1 MSLTVWLV
9 SLFTLASPIETK
21 TQQTAW
27 GQDIVVL
34 KSADVGAYNTAASSF
49 QNIMTPEF
57 ELLEYDLQG
66 DLAQGRK
73 LGRKIR
79 ASPARLV
86 VAIGLKAALAAKLEI
101 LDIPIISCMVLA
113 PAKYDLTSD
122 NMTSIGLRIPIQRQF
137 DMIQQLIP
145 AVKRVGV
152 LFDPTKTGQ
161 TIQRANDLAKKH
173 DLEIVSSPVSSPQ
186 DVSDRLRALLPDIDV
201 LWLIPDS
208 TVLTEDS
215 LEFLLST
222 TLEARIPVVG
232 FSSGLV
238 RSGAF
243 AGLYINYAKV
253 GTQVA
258 KLAKDI
264 LKGNR
269 ISQGISLT
277 PEHVSLAINKQIA
290 EYLGL
295 AVPQHLLKEAE
306 EVY

>member
-1 MSLTVWLV
+1 MGTN
-9 SLFTLASPIETK
+9 TREA
-21 TQQTAW
+21 AW
-27 GQDIVVL
+27 GQDIILL
-34 KSADVGAYNTAASSF
+34 KSADVGAYNAAASAF
-49 QNIMTPEF
+49 RERLTPNVEILEF
-57 ELLEYDLQG
+57 DLQG
-66 DLAQGRK
+66 DISQGRK

-101 LDIPIISCMVLA
+101 LDIPIISCMVLT
-113 PAKYDLTSD
+113 PAKYDLPGS
-122 NMTSIGLRIPIQRQF
+122 NMTSVGLRIPIDHQF
-137 DMIQQLIP
+137 DLIQELIP
-145 AVKRVGV
+145 QGKRVGI
-152 LFDPTKTGQ
+152 LFDPTKTDQ
-161 TIQRANDLAKKH
+161 TIQQAKALAKKH
-173 DLEIVSSPVSSPQ
+173 NLQFLSSPVSSPQ
-186 DVSDRLRALLPDIDV
+186 EVPDTLRALLPNIDL

-222 TLEARIPVVG
+222 TLEARIPVFG

-258 KLAKDI
+258 KLANVI
-264 LKGNR
+264 INGGE
-269 ISQGISLT
+269 IPQGKALP

-290 EYLGL
+290 EYLGITI
-295 AVPQHLLKEAE
+295 PQRLLKNAE

>member
-1 MSLTVWLV
+1 MGTN
-9 SLFTLASPIETK
+9 
-21 TQQTAW
+21 TQQAAW

-34 KSADVGAYNTAASSF
+34 KSADVGAYNAAAAAF
-49 QNIMTPEF
+49 QKILTPEF
-57 ELLEYDLQG
+57 DVLEYDLQG
-66 DLAQGRK
+66 DLSQGRK

-79 ASPARLV
+79 ASPARLI
-86 VAIGLKAALAAKLEI
+86 VAIGLKATLAAKLEI

-113 PAKYDLTSD
+113 PAKYDLNRD
-122 NMTSIGLRIPIQRQF
+122 NMTSVELRIPIDHQF

-145 AVKRVGV
+145 HGKRVGV
-152 LFDPTKTGQ
+152 LFDPTKTDQ
-161 TIQRANDLAKKH
+161 TIQQAKALAKKH
-173 DLEIVSSPVSSPQ
+173 GLQFVSSPISSPQ
-186 DVSDRLRALLPDIDV
+186 EVPGRLRALLPIIDL

-222 TLEARIPVVG
+222 TLEARIPVIG

-258 KLAKDI
+258 KLANDI
-264 LKGNR
+264 LKGKR
-269 ISQGISLT
+269 ISQGMSLP
-277 PEHVSLAINKQIA
+277 PEQVSLAINKQIA
-290 EYLGL
+290 EYLGIT
-295 AVPQHLLKEAE
+295 VPQHLLKNAE

>member
-1 MSLTVWLV
+1 MG
-9 SLFTLASPIETK
+9 TK
-21 TQQTAW
+21 AQQAVW

-34 KSADVGAYNTAASSF
+34 KSADVGAYNAAASSF
-49 QNIMTPEF
+49 QKTLTPEF
-57 ELLEYDLQG
+57 EVLEYDLQG
-66 DLAQGRK
+66 DLSQGRK

-79 ASPARLV
+79 ASPASLV
-86 VAIGLKAALAAKLEI
+86 VAIGLKAALTAKLEI

-113 PAKYDLTSD
+113 PAKYDLPRD
-122 NMTSIGLRIPIQRQF
+122 NMTSVGLQIPIEHQF

-145 AVKRVGV
+145 NVKRVGV
-152 LFDPTKTGQ
+152 LFDPTKTDQ
-161 TIQRANDLAKKH
+161 TIQEAKALAKKH
-173 DLEIVSSPVSSPQ
+173 GLQFVSSPISSPQ
-186 DVSDRLRALLPDIDV
+186 EVPDRLRALLPNIDL

-243 AGLYINYAKV
+243 AGLYINYAQV

-258 KLAKDI
+258 TLAKNI
-264 LKGNR
+264 LKGDQN
-269 ISQGISLT
+269 SQGMSLP

-290 EYLGL
+290 EYLGIT
-295 AVPQHLLKEAE
+295 VPQHLLKDAD

>member
-1 MSLTVWLV
+1 MG
-9 SLFTLASPIETK
+9 
-21 TQQTAW
+21 TQSQQAAW

-34 KSADVGAYNTAASSF
+34 KSADVGAYNAAASAF
-49 QNIMTPEF
+49 QDILTPEF
-57 ELLEYDLQG
+57 DVLEYDLQG
-66 DLAQGRK
+66 DLSHGRK

-79 ASPARLV
+79 ASPARLI

-101 LDIPIISCMVLA
+101 LDIPIISCMVLT
-113 PAKYDLTSD
+113 PAKYDLTGD
-122 NMTSIGLRIPIQRQF
+122 NMTSIGLRIPIEHQF

-145 AVKRVGV
+145 NVQRVGV
-152 LFDPTKTGQ
+152 LFDPTKTDE
-161 TIQRANDLAKKH
+161 TIQQAKALAKKH
-173 DLEIVSSPVSSPQ
+173 GLQFVSSSVSSPQ
-186 DVSDRLRALLPDIDV
+186 DVPDKLRALLPSIDL

-258 KLAKDI
+258 KLANDI
-264 LKGNR
+264 LKGKR
-269 ISQGISLT
+269 IPQGASLP

-290 EYLGL
+290 EYLGIT
-295 AVPQHLLKEAE
+295 VPQHLLKNAE